1 MALRPTWIRTLRPGR
16 ACAYSGMSLRLRSEN
31 RWRRP
36 WTQSLSRLAE
46 ALTLANARIEDIT
59 AAASITLKADEPS
72 LLALA
77 QQHGWSLTFY
87 TPEQLADIP
96 VPNPSETVR
105 RFTGTPSVSEA
116 AALLAAGMQSTL
128 IVEKHK
134 LRGVDGKNATISIA
148 SIAST
153 ALITS

>member
-1 MALRPTWIRTLRPGR
+1 MGLGCDRGTPLETVQQA
-16 ACAYSGMSLRLRSEN
+16 
-31 RWRRP
+31 
-36 WTQSLSRLAE
+36 LAE
-46 ALTLANARIEDIT
+46 ALALANARIEDIT

-134 LRGVDGKNATISIA
+134 LRGVGWKNATIIFDCLNRLYCPNYF
-148 SIAST
+148 
-153 ALITS
+153 LIFQPTLNLKGHHHAH